1 MLNLPS
7 KLAARSE
14 PVRVG
19 VAGAGLFGSNL
30 VTQLER
36 APGLRTAAVADVA
49 TGKAVTAYERAGVDR
64 DAVAL
69 VDGPDGAETAMADGR
84 RVVLAD
90 GNDLATADVDVLVE
104 ATGVPSVGA
113 RHAFNALMAGTHV
126 VMVTVEADTVVGPFL
141 AELAERNGVT
151 YSLAYGDQPALIVEL
166 VDWARTAG
174 FDVVATGKGVPFR
187 EAFHHGTPDDV
198 FERLGFEESFVEE
211 RDLNPRMY
219 NSFVDGTKVAV
230 EMCAVANATGLVP
243 DVPRMHLPT
252 AEIREIPAKLRPKAD
267 GGLLESTGVVDTVST
282 LYPDGS
288 SVPEDR
294 DIGFGVFVVTRS
306 PHEHVRQYLSAYAG
320 PGFHVAGD
328 GEYQVFYR
336 PHHLPGLETGVSV
349 ANAAVRNEPTGAP
362 RERVAEVVGAAKRDL
377 SPGEELDGGG
387 GTTVYGVL
395 VDAETADA
403 EGYVPFELLDGATV
417 TAEVGRDE
425 ILAEEDVDLDTDSFL
440 YRLRE
445 TTDAR

>member
-7 KLAARSE
+7 KLAARDS

-19 VAGAGLFGSNL
+19 VVGAGLFGSNL

-36 APGLRTAAVADVA
+36 VPGLRTAAVADVA
-49 TGKAVTAYERAGVDR
+49 TEKAVAALERAGVDR
-64 DAVAL
+64 ERVTV
-69 VDGPDGAETAMADGR
+69 VDGRDGAEAAMADGER
-84 RVVLAD
+84 AVLPD
-90 GNDLATADVDVLVE
+90 GNDLASAEIDVLVE
-104 ATGVPSVGA
+104 ATGVPSAGA

-126 VMVTVEADTVVGPFL
+126 VMVTVEADTVVGPLL

-174 FDVVATGKGVPFR
+174 FEVVAAGKGVPFR
-187 EAFHHGTPDDV
+187 ESFHHGTPDDV
-198 FERLGFEESFVEE
+198 FERLGFDESFVES

-230 EMCAVANATGLVP
+230 EMCAVANATGLGP

-252 AEIREIPAKLRPKAD
+252 AEIGEIPGTLRPKAD
-267 GGLLESTGVVDTVST
+267 GGILESTGVVDTVST

-294 DIGFGVFVVTRS
+294 DISFGVFVVTRS
-306 PHEHVRQYLSAYAG
+306 PHEHVREYLSAYAG
-320 PGFHVAGD
+320 PGHHVAGD

-336 PHHLPGLETGVSV
+336 PHHLPGLETGISV

-395 VDAETADA
+395 VDADTADA

-417 TAEVGRDE
+417 ASEIRQDG
-425 ILAEEDVDLDTDSFL
+425 ILAREDVDLDESSFL

-445 TTDAR
+445 TIDAR